1 MQIGVVLVRFERQ
14 FCIAKEV
21 SWVTLWKF
29 MEAIADDCDF
39 MLKSSEK
46 TFSISLLQF
55 LASEDLGLPQ
65 SSNVFHHFGNLEIMF
80 SVSKLEPDLNRDP
93 FGLNVYF
100 LCFHEQV

>member
-1 MQIGVVLVRFERQ
+1 
-14 FCIAKEV
+14 
-21 SWVTLWKF
+21 

-93 FGLNVYF
+93 IRFKCLLF
-100 LCFHEQV
+100 MFP